1 MTLDAL
7 DSFSKHVPSCD
18 GSPHPPSVLEMM
30 AFVLSCSSLKKQVLR
45 TSQARSLPQSHDS

>member
-1 MTLDAL
+1 MTLAAL
-7 DSFSKHVPSCD
+7 GCFSKHVPSCD

-30 AFVLSCSSLKKQVLR
+30 AFVLSCSLKKQGLR